1 MMYHV
6 RVGRTQKQ
14 VYTIGLYFG
23 THYCTFYKPNENHAE
38 MTFTTAW
45 VGVDGI
51 YTDRPSEPAQTPT
64 KENPCA

>member
-23 THYCTFYKPNENHAE
+23 THYCI
-38 MTFTTAW
+38 TTAW

-51 YTDRPSEPAQTPT
+51 YTGRPSEPAQTPP
-64 KENPCA
+64 KEHPCA